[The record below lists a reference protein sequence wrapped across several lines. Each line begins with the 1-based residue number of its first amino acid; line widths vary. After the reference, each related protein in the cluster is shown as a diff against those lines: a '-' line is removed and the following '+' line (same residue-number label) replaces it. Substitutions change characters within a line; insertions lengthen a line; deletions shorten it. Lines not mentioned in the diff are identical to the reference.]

1 MFWKKKKEVE
11 KESIQLSKLTIEEAK
26 RITKL
31 CEELKDLEEF
41 LQHHKESYFPEQL
54 RIGVWNCGTYLSYYT
69 SEELTNSIISTIT
82 RRIEEIKNILE
93 NYD

>member
-54 RIGVWNCGTYLSYYT
+54 RIEVWNCGTYLSYYT

>member
-11 KESIQLSKLTIEEAK
+11 KENAQLPKLTIEEAK

-41 LQHHKESYFPEQL
+41 LQHHKKSYFPEQL
-54 RIGVWNCGTYLSYYT
+54 RIGVWDCGTYLSYYT
-69 SEELTNSIISTIT
+69 SEELTNVIISTIMN
-82 RRIEEIKNILE
+82 RVEELKNILE

>member
-1 MFWKKKKEVE
+1 MFWKNKKEVE
-11 KESIQLSKLTIEEAK
+11 KENAQLSKLTIEEAK

-41 LQHHKESYFPEQL
+41 LQHHKKSYFPEQL
-54 RIGVWNCGTYLSYYT
+54 RIGVWDCGTYLSYYT

>member
-31 CEELKDLEEF
+31 CEELKDLEKF

-54 RIGVWNCGTYLSYYT
+54 RIGVWNCNTYLSYYT
-69 SEELTNSIISTIT
+69 SEELTNSIISTIMH
-82 RRIEEIKNILE
+82 RVEELKNILK